1 MRNFRAIILVESV
14 FFLIFYFG
22 TSVSGALPLLDQPT
36 IPGCS
41 IRPGEVLEYKVKV
54 RGITAGTQTLQVN
67 GKKMLDGQEVYHV
80 RSVSKARRFFSIF
93 YRFSNLSES
102 FILSEGLY
110 PLHYTKQVKDG
121 GYEGDIDVDFDL
133 DRQTARITKDR
144 KYTEIRVPLGI
155 QDELSMIYLLR
166 TKEIEVGEK
175 YQFSVLTGTEIAE
188 TVVSVIRTEKLKTVL
203 GTLDTIMVRTNP
215 KNVTIWLT
223 NDATRIPVRMEA
235 PTKVGKLVSKLK
247 AVD

>member
-1 MRNFRAIILVESV
+1 MRNLRAIILVESI
-14 FFLIFYFG
+14 FFLIFCLG

-80 RSVSKARRFFSIF
+80 KSVSKARKFFSIF
-93 YRFSNLSES
+93 YKFDNRSES

-110 PLHYTKQVKDG
+110 PLHYTKHVKDG

-133 DRQTARITKDR
+133 DRKTARIKKDR
-144 KYTEIRVPLGI
+144 KYTEIRVPSGI

-166 TKEIEVGEK
+166 TKEIKVGQK
-175 YQFSVLTGTEIAE
+175 YQFSVLTGTKITE
-188 TVVSVIRTEKLKTVL
+188 TIVSVLRTEKLKTVL
-203 GTLDTIMVRTNP
+203 GTLDTIVIKTNP
-215 KNVTIWLT
+215 KSITIWLT
-223 NDATRIPVRMEA
+223 NDAARIPVRMEA
-235 PTKVGKLVSKLK
+235 STKVGKLVSKLK
-247 AVD
+247 AID